1 MLLLCPLL
9 PFSDF
14 SSVPIR
20 LAWFWISNYVSHI
33 VSALLA
39 TGLLQLRGVAGRAGW
54 RWLFLIEGLI
64 TLAVGIFSFAMMPA
78 GPTQTRKWYRPKGW
92 FTER

>member
-1 MLLLCPLL
+1 MDERSITDLALQSYFWTSL
-9 PFSDF
+9 
-14 SSVPIR
+14 SVTT
-20 LAWFWISNYVSHI
+20 I
-33 VSALLA
+33 VTSLLA
-39 TGLLQLRGVAGRAGW
+39 FGLLRLRGVAGWGGW